1 VHLFTLF
8 GEEKHVQA
16 GEGLITA
23 DTELGR
29 IGCSVCY
36 DLRFPELFRKCALDG
51 AEVQVLPAAFP
62 HPRLVH
68 WRTLVQ
74 ARAIENQSYF
84 IATNQCGIESHGT
97 TVGEVHYFGHSMVV
111 DPWGEILLE
120 AGEEE
125 GVYLTDIDISLVA
138 KVREHLT
145 ALNDRKPE
153 LY

>member
-1 VHLFTLF
+1 MRTRWSR
-8 GEEKHVQA
+8 G
-16 GEGLITA
+16 
-23 DTELGR
+23 
-29 IGCSVCY
+29 
-36 DLRFPELFRKCALDG
+36 
-51 AEVQVLPAAFP
+51 QVLPAAFP

-84 IATNQCGIESHGT
+84 IATNQCGIESHGA

-125 GVYLTDIDISLVA
+125 GVYLTDIDIPLVA
-138 KVREHLT
+138 KVRDHLT

>member
-1 VHLFTLF
+1 MRTRWSRGSSAASGVSASA
-8 GEEKHVQA
+8 A
-16 GEGLITA
+16 G
-23 DTELGR
+23 
-29 IGCSVCY
+29 
-36 DLRFPELFRKCALDG
+36 AL
-51 AEVQVLPAAFP
+51 AYTQ
-62 HPRLVH
+62 
-68 WRTLVQ
+68 VQ
-74 ARAIENQSYF
+74 ARAIENQCYF

-97 TVGEVHYFGHSMVV
+97 SVGEVHYFGHSMVV

-120 AGEEE
+120 AGEAE